1 MNTPRRPLLT
11 ALLAASALGTT
22 TLAQHTITVDDDR
35 LQIADAMFTDLGSA
49 LAHLHSDF
57 NPELHHATI
66 LLAPG
71 RYHLVET
78 LEMPVG
84 GFAGTGSTSGD
95 VMNLVETLEMPV
107 GGFAGTGL
115 TSADVMNLV
124 ETLEMPVGGFA
135 GTGLTSADVTNLVE
149 TLEMPVGGFRLTIKG
164 IGERPRIN
172 LGSTRIGI
180 AVAGGELVLEGLQL
194 ESRASGD
201 VEHPSV
207 AVACHAGRLR
217 IDDCVFRQMN
227 PAREAGIGVMA
238 SCSTVQISRSSFLR
252 YSDAGVALKHQTVAT
267 IQQSL
272 FRKCLDG
279 LRITTNDPR
288 TCIVDVLGCEF
299 DRNTVG
305 MYLESNESGD
315 SNHGLETL
323 LFLIQLAMSPL
334 SATDIMGRGFAL
346 NVVNTS
352 FDSLDA
358 DVWNP
363 HDATWNLSFE

>member
-71 RYHLVET
+71 QYNLVET

-84 GFAGTGSTSGD
+84 GFAGTGSTSG
-95 VMNLVETLEMPV
+95 
-107 GGFAGTGL
+107 
-115 TSADVMNLV
+115 DVMNLV

-164 IGERPRIN
+164 IGERPRID

-238 SCSTVQISRSSFLR
+238 SCSAVQISRSSFLR

-334 SATDIMGRGFAL
+334 SATDIMERGFAL

-363 HDATWNLSFE
+363 HNATWNLSFE

>member
-11 ALLAASALGTT
+11 ALLAASTFGTT

-71 RYHLVET
+71 RY
-78 LEMPVG
+78 
-84 GFAGTGSTSGD
+84 
-95 VMNLVETLEMPV
+95 NLVETLEMPV

-115 TSADVMNLV
+115 TSADVTNLV

-164 IGERPRIN
+164 IGERPRID

-180 AVAGGELVLEGLQL
+180 AVAGGELALEGLQL

-201 VEHPSV
+201 VEYPSM

-238 SCSTVQISRSSFLR
+238 SCSAVQISRSSFLR
-252 YSDAGVALKHQTVAT
+252 YSDAGVALKHQTIAT

-279 LRITTNDPR
+279 LRITANDPR
-288 TCIVDVLGCEF
+288 TSIVDVLGCEF

-305 MYLESNESGD
+305 MYLESTESGD
-315 SNHGLETL
+315 SNHGLEAL

-334 SATDIMGRGFAL
+334 SATDIMERGFAL

>member
-11 ALLAASALGTT
+11 ALLAASTLGTT
-22 TLAQHTITVDDDR
+22 TIAQHTITVDDDR

-71 RYHLVET
+71 RY
-78 LEMPVG
+78 
-84 GFAGTGSTSGD
+84 
-95 VMNLVETLEMPV
+95 NLVETLEMPV
-107 GGFAGTGL
+107 GGFAGTGW
-115 TSADVMNLV
+115 TSGDVM
-124 ETLEMPVGGFA
+124 
-135 GTGLTSADVTNLVE
+135 NLVE

-164 IGERPRIN
+164 IGERPRID

-180 AVAGGELVLEGLQL
+180 AVAGGELALEGLQL

-201 VEHPSV
+201 VEYPSM

-227 PAREAGIGVMA
+227 PVREAGIGVMA
-238 SCSTVQISRSSFLR
+238 SCSAVQISRSSFLR
-252 YSDAGVALKHQTVAT
+252 YSDAGVALKHQTIAT

-279 LRITTNDPR
+279 LRITANDPR
-288 TCIVDVLGCEF
+288 TSIVDVLGCEF

-305 MYLESNESGD
+305 MYLESTESGD
-315 SNHGLETL
+315 SNHGLEAL

-334 SATDIMGRGFAL
+334 SATDIMERGFAL

>member
-11 ALLAASALGTT
+11 ALLAASTFGTT

-71 RYHLVET
+71 RY
-78 LEMPVG
+78 
-84 GFAGTGSTSGD
+84 
-95 VMNLVETLEMPV
+95 
-107 GGFAGTGL
+107 
-115 TSADVMNLV
+115 NLV

-164 IGERPRIN
+164 IGERPRID

-180 AVAGGELVLEGLQL
+180 AVAGGELALEGLQL

-201 VEHPSV
+201 VEYPSM

-238 SCSTVQISRSSFLR
+238 SCSAVQISRSSFLR

-279 LRITTNDPR
+279 LRITANDPR
-288 TCIVDVLGCEF
+288 TSIVDVLGCEF

-305 MYLESNESGD
+305 MYLESTESGD
-315 SNHGLETL
+315 SNHGLEAL

-334 SATDIMGRGFAL
+334 SATDIMERGFAL

>member
-11 ALLAASALGTT
+11 ALLAARALGTT

-84 GFAGTGSTSGD
+84 GFAGTGSTSG
-95 VMNLVETLEMPV
+95 
-107 GGFAGTGL
+107 
-115 TSADVMNLV
+115 DVMNLV

-334 SATDIMGRGFAL
+334 SATDIMERGFAL

>member
-11 ALLAASALGTT
+11 ALLAARALGTT

-95 VMNLVETLEMPV
+95 VM
-107 GGFAGTGL
+107 
-115 TSADVMNLV
+115 
-124 ETLEMPVGGFA
+124 
-135 GTGLTSADVTNLVE
+135 NLVE

-238 SCSTVQISRSSFLR
+238 SCSAVQISRSSFLR

>member
-11 ALLAASALGTT
+11 ALLAASTLGTT

-71 RYHLVET
+71 QY
-78 LEMPVG
+78 
-84 GFAGTGSTSGD
+84 
-95 VMNLVETLEMPV
+95 NLVETLEMPV

-124 ETLEMPVGGFA
+124 ETLEMPVGGF
-135 GTGLTSADVTNLVE
+135 
-149 TLEMPVGGFRLTIKG
+149 RLTIKG
-164 IGERPRIN
+164 IGERPRID

-227 PAREAGIGVMA
+227 PNRDAGTAVLA
-238 SCSTVQISRSSFLR
+238 SCSSVEISGSSFLR
-252 YSDAGVALKHQTVAT
+252 YSDAGIALKHQSIATVRD
-267 IQQSL
+267 SL

-279 LRITTNDPR
+279 VRIIASDPR
-288 TCIVDVLGCEF
+288 TSLVDVLDCRF

-305 MYLESNESGD
+305 IYLGSTESEG
-315 SNHGLETL
+315 SNHDLDTL
-323 LFLIQLAMSPL
+323 LFLLQVAMSPL
-334 SATDIMGRGFAL
+334 SATDIMQRGFVL
-346 NVVNTS
+346 SVMDTD
-352 FDSLDA
+352 FDSHEA
-358 DVWNP
+358 DIMDHQSAETILNW
-363 HDATWNLSFE
+363 FEGCTFSSWPLGSWEGLQNTIQ